1 MHYFFLHVLH
11 FTFYLKLIIRLKA
24 KKEEASMCKFEA
36 IRNRCVKAQ
45 ISQKMHK
52 KLYMMVIKLLL
63 RFLRHKMIKLKPNK
77 KKKKNMRSAVENLKS
92 FGRLLQNYKWK
103 GMHLRFLR
111 WNISMFHQ
119 IHFIRFYNIKTHT
132 YLKLSRIWIFQLIK
146 YPIAFH
152 FLVICNNQHISYF
165 FSSLYP

>member
-1 MHYFFLHVLH
+1 MHLFNVTNMHYFLRMLYFI
-11 FTFYLKLIIRLKA
+11 FYLKLIIRLKA
-24 KKEEASMCKFEA
+24 KKEAASMCKFEA

-77 KKKKNMRSAVENLKS
+77 KKKKNMRSAVENLRS
-92 FGRLLQNYKWK
+92 FGFLLKNYKWK

-111 WNISMFHQ
+111 LNISRFYQ
-119 IHFIRFYNIKTHT
+119 IHLIRICNIKTD
-132 YLKLSRIWIFQLIK
+132 
-146 YPIAFH
+146 AF
-152 FLVICNNQHISYF
+152 
-165 FSSLYP
+165 

>member
-1 MHYFFLHVLH
+1 
-11 FTFYLKLIIRLKA
+11 
-24 KKEEASMCKFEA
+24 MCKFEA

-92 FGRLLQNYKWK
+92 FGILLQNYK
-103 GMHLRFLR
+103 
-111 WNISMFHQ
+111 
-119 IHFIRFYNIKTHT
+119 
-132 YLKLSRIWIFQLIK
+132 
-146 YPIAFH
+146 
-152 FLVICNNQHISYF
+152 
-165 FSSLYP
+165 